1 MKQPFK
7 LAHPQV
13 YEIID
18 HLYDVI
24 WQHVMIRRHGIFFF
38 FFESDV
44 VASLNHHGGAFRY
57 GRAQSGIGKASPSDG
72 QSE

>member
-24 WQHVMIRRHGIFFF
+24 WQHVKIRRHGIF
-38 FFESDV
+38 E
-44 VASLNHHGGAFRY
+44 
-57 GRAQSGIGKASPSDG
+57 PSWGSIYHLDMD
-72 QSE
+72 EHKVE